1 MQKDTVNMGIT
12 DSFQALLADKVKM
25 KRLLFMALG
34 ALVLY
39 LILPLILQ
47 QMPQEIWSNGNMLL
61 MLIVNQIFIGVVG
74 WQANYFPKMGIYIP
88 IIFIVLYAA
97 TEMLFF
103 GQISWAMETNYLQT
117 GYIVYFL
124 RKLIK
129 RSRDIQNKEQN
140 KPFPKGVGRK

>member
-1 MQKDTVNMGIT
+1 MPKDTTNMGIGE
-12 DSFQALLADKVKM
+12 SFKALIADKDKM

-34 ALVLY
+34 ALALY
-39 LILPLILQ
+39 LIIPLILQ
-47 QMPQEIWSNGNMLL
+47 QMPKEIWSNGSMLL
-61 MLIVNQIFIGVVG
+61 MLIINQIFIGVVG
-74 WQANYFPKMGIYIP
+74 WQANHFPKMGIYIP

-129 RSRDIQNKEQN
+129 RSRDIQKKEQN

>member
-1 MQKDTVNMGIT
+1 MQKETTNMGIK
-12 DSFQALLADKVKM
+12 DSFKALIADKDKM
-25 KRLLFMALG
+25 KRLIGMVVG

-39 LILPLILQ
+39 LIAPLILQ
-47 QMPQEIWSNGNMLL
+47 QMPKEIWSNGNVLL
-61 MLIVNQIFIGVVG
+61 MLVINQVFIGVVG

-88 IIFIVLYAA
+88 VIFIVLYAA

-129 RSRDIQNKEQN
+129 RNQMLQEKKNN

>member
-1 MQKDTVNMGIT
+1 MQKDTENMGIA
-12 DSFQALLADKVKM
+12 DSFKALIADKDKR
-25 KRLLFMALG
+25 KRLLLMAAG

-39 LILPLILQ
+39 LIAPLILQ
-47 QMPQEIWSNGNMLL
+47 QMPQEIWANGNMLL
-61 MLIVNQIFIGVVG
+61 MLIINQVFIGVVG
-74 WQANYFPKMGIYIP
+74 WQANYFPKLGIYMP

-117 GYIVYFL
+117 GYIIYFL

-129 RSRDIQNKEQN
+129 RSQNMKEKEQN